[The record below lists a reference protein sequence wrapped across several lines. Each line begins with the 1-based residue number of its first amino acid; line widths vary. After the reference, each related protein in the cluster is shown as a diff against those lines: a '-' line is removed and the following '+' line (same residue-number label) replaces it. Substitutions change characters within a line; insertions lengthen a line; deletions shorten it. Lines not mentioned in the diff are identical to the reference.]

1 MRAISKIAMTAASIG
16 VVVFLILAVFFSIFV
31 QNKACTAS
39 PFQAQNQSTPI
50 SPPLRSISHM
60 VYDSESH
67 RIVLFGG
74 DSTHGQLLADTWI
87 YDTINNSW
95 QNMNP
100 TSHPSGRAVAGMAY
114 DSKASRVILF
124 GGANPYL
131 PFTSV
136 RLLGDTWIYDLRTNV
151 WTEMTPSI
159 SPSPRWGPLLAYDAR
174 IDRTILFSGGG
185 FAGSAEAV
193 YNDTWMYDLNNNT
206 WTPITMAIAPPPVA
220 DGVLAYDSESDRVV
234 MFGGESNPFADTS
247 YDGTWVLDP
256 VNETWTNMA
265 PLKKPSPRCGCGG
278 VYDSVTDNVL
288 LFGGF
293 SGTSGN
299 AILGMQDTWA
309 YNLNSNTW
317 TEISTLSKPSLRSEV
332 AMAYDERAD
341 RTVIFSSFAAGGPHE
356 NIGNNE
362 TWVFDHVNSTWT
374 MVLRGAVDP
383 TIQITYPIDGATLGS
398 PNVTLSGTAADDVE
412 VQWVEVSLDN
422 ITWNDASGRIAWTAT
437 VVLSEGA
444 NTIYVR
450 ATDWQGNSV
459 IKAIHVNVETTASS
473 ELPSWTWIIALVV
486 VVAIVAVAYLIMRG
500 GRTGH

>member
-1 MRAISKIAMTAASIG
+1 
-16 VVVFLILAVFFSIFV
+16 
-31 QNKACTAS
+31 
-39 PFQAQNQSTPI
+39 
-50 SPPLRSISHM
+50 
-60 VYDSESH
+60 
-67 RIVLFGG
+67 
-74 DSTHGQLLADTWI
+74 
-87 YDTINNSW
+87 
-95 QNMNP
+95 
-100 TSHPSGRAVAGMAY
+100 
-114 DSKASRVILF
+114 
-124 GGANPYL
+124 
-131 PFTSV
+131 
-136 RLLGDTWIYDLRTNV
+136 
-151 WTEMTPSI
+151 
-159 SPSPRWGPLLAYDAR
+159 
-174 IDRTILFSGGG
+174 
-185 FAGSAEAV
+185 
-193 YNDTWMYDLNNNT
+193 
-206 WTPITMAIAPPPVA
+206 
-220 DGVLAYDSESDRVV
+220 
-234 MFGGESNPFADTS
+234 
-247 YDGTWVLDP
+247 
-256 VNETWTNMA
+256 
-265 PLKKPSPRCGCGG
+265 
-278 VYDSVTDNVL
+278 VTDNVL
-288 LFGGF
+288 LYGGF